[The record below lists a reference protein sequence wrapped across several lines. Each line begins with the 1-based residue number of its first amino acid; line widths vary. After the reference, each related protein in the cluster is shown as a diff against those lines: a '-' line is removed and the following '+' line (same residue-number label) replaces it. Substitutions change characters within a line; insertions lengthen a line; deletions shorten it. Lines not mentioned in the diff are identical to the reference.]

1 MAWQKRQRMK
11 LERHYCK
18 SLAFE
23 VYLSAI
29 CQQVF
34 KPDAAAAEIN
44 MNIQTY
50 TTLYF
55 LIKSIDTVH

>member
-1 MAWQKRQRMK
+1 MPGTRIAAGWGTTRMK

-34 KPDAAAAEIN
+34 KPDAACPVP
-44 MNIQTY
+44 
-50 TTLYF
+50 TTALYF
-55 LIKSIDTVH
+55 LIKCIDTVH